1 MASACKMSTRSSG
14 HGEIIRRF
22 VDGWVQMKSTK
33 PEPGVAAVNRA
44 LAILQAFENSV
55 EGMSL
60 SEIASA
66 TGLYHSTIL
75 RIGESLLHH
84 GFLRRLEDGRYKLGP
99 TPFYLGMLYQESFRL
114 WDHASP
120 VLRELVRTTGET
132 AAIYI
137 RDGDHRVCLHRM
149 TQPRSVRM
157 HVREGERVELEKGAA
172 GRVLLAFSGK
182 RGRLLDQVRQAHYA
196 VSLAERR
203 SETAAIACPVFGV
216 RQSLVCSISLGMPLF
231 RFNKQR
237 FEESLP
243 LVMGAGVALT
253 EVLGGNPE
261 GLMPPYAES
270 PVLQTTP

>member
-1 MASACKMSTRSSG
+1 
-14 HGEIIRRF
+14 
-22 VDGWVQMKSTK
+22 MKSTN
-33 PEPGVAAVNRA
+33 PEPGVASVNRA

-60 SEIASA
+60 TEMSAA

-75 RIGESLLHH
+75 RICESLLHH
-84 GFLRRLEDGRYKLGP
+84 GYLRRLEEGRFKLGP

-120 VLRELVRTTGET
+120 VLRELVRATGET

-172 GRVLLAFSGK
+172 GRVILAFSGK
-182 RGRLLDQVRQAHYA
+182 RGRTYDQIRQAHYA

-216 RQSLVCSISLGMPLF
+216 KQSLICSISLGMPLF
-231 RFNKQR
+231 RFNKKR
-237 FEESLP
+237 FDESLP
-243 LVMGAGVALT
+243 LVMQAGVALS
-253 EVLGGNPE
+253 ERLGGNAE
-261 GLMPPYAES
+261 GLMPPYTAS
-270 PVLQTTP
+270 VITPTISS

>member
-1 MASACKMSTRSSG
+1 
-14 HGEIIRRF
+14 
-22 VDGWVQMKSTK
+22 MKSTN

-60 SEIASA
+60 AEISTA

-75 RIGESLLHH
+75 RICDSLLHH
-84 GFLRRLEDGRYKLGP
+84 GYLRRLEDGRFKLGP

-114 WDHASP
+114 WDFASP
-120 VLRELVRTTGET
+120 ILRELVRATGET

-137 RDGDHRVCLHRM
+137 RDGDYRVCLHRM

-172 GRVLLAFSGK
+172 GRVILAFSGK
-182 RGRLLDQVRQAHYA
+182 RGRIYDQIRHAHYA
-196 VSLAERR
+196 ISLAERR

-231 RFNKQR
+231 RFNKKR

-243 LVMGAGVALT
+243 LVMQAGVALS
-253 EVLGGNPE
+253 ERLGGNAE
-261 GLMPPYAES
+261 GLMPPYTASFVS
-270 PVLQTTP
+270 PTVS

>member
-1 MASACKMSTRSSG
+1 
-14 HGEIIRRF
+14 
-22 VDGWVQMKSTK
+22 MKSTN

-44 LAILQAFENSV
+44 LTILQAFENSV

-60 SEIASA
+60 AEISMA

-75 RIGESLLHH
+75 RIGDSLLHH
-84 GFLRRLEDGRYKLGP
+84 GYLRRLEDGRFKLGP

-114 WDHASP
+114 WDDASP
-120 VLRELVRTTGET
+120 ILRELVRATGET

-137 RDGDHRVCLHRM
+137 RDGDYRVCLHRM

-172 GRVLLAFSGK
+172 GRVILAFTGK
-182 RGRLLDQVRQAHYA
+182 RGRQYDQIRQAHYA
-196 VSLAERR
+196 ISLAERR

-231 RFNKQR
+231 RFNKKR

-243 LVMGAGVALT
+243 LVMQAGVALS
-253 EVLGGNPE
+253 ERLGGNAE
-261 GLMPPYAES
+261 GLMPPYTAS
-270 PVLQTTP
+270 DI

>member
-1 MASACKMSTRSSG
+1 
-14 HGEIIRRF
+14 
-22 VDGWVQMKSTK
+22 MKSTN

-44 LAILQAFENSV
+44 LTILQAFENSV

-60 SEIASA
+60 AEISTA

-75 RIGESLLHH
+75 RICDSLLHH
-84 GFLRRLEDGRYKLGP
+84 GYLRRLEDGRFKLGP

-114 WDHASP
+114 WDFASP
-120 VLRELVRTTGET
+120 ILRELVRATGET

-137 RDGDHRVCLHRM
+137 RDGDYRVCLHRM

-172 GRVLLAFSGK
+172 GRVILAFSGK
-182 RGRLLDQVRQAHYA
+182 RGRIYDQIRQAHYA
-196 VSLAERR
+196 ISLAERR

-231 RFNKQR
+231 RFNKKR

-243 LVMGAGVALT
+243 LVMQAGVALS
-253 EVLGGNPE
+253 ERLGGNAE
-261 GLMPPYAES
+261 GLMPPYTSSVIS
-270 PVLQTTP
+270 PTIS

>member
-1 MASACKMSTRSSG
+1 
-14 HGEIIRRF
+14 
-22 VDGWVQMKSTK
+22 MKTIK

-44 LAILQAFENSV
+44 LAILMAFEDSV

-60 SEIASA
+60 AEISQA

-75 RIGESLLHH
+75 RICESLQHR
-84 GFLRRLEDGRYKLGP
+84 GFINRLDDGRFKLGP

-120 VLRELVRTTGET
+120 ILRELVRTTKET
-132 AAIYI
+132 AAIYV

-157 HVREGERVELEKGAA
+157 HVREGERVELERGAA
-172 GRVLLAFSGK
+172 GRVLLAFSGA
-182 RGRLLDQVRQAHYA
+182 RGADFDQVRRNHYA

-216 RQSLVCSISLGMPLF
+216 RQALVCSISLGMPLF
-231 RFNKQR
+231 RFNQET
-237 FEESLP
+237 FEASLP
-243 LVMGAGVALT
+243 LVMAAGAELSKR
-253 EVLGGNPE
+253 LGGNPE
-261 GLMPPYAES
+261 GLMPPYEGLVGNQAFIA
-270 PVLQTTP
+270 

>member
-1 MASACKMSTRSSG
+1 
-14 HGEIIRRF
+14 
-22 VDGWVQMKSTK
+22 MKSTN

-44 LAILQAFENSV
+44 LTILQAFENSV

-60 SEIASA
+60 AEISMA

-75 RIGESLLHH
+75 RIGDSLLHH
-84 GFLRRLEDGRYKLGP
+84 GYLRRLEDGRFKLGP

-114 WDHASP
+114 WDDASP
-120 VLRELVRTTGET
+120 ILRELVRATGET

-137 RDGDHRVCLHRM
+137 RDGDYRVCLHRM

-172 GRVLLAFSGK
+172 GRMILAFTGK
-182 RGRLLDQVRQAHYA
+182 RGRQYDQIRQAHYA
-196 VSLAERR
+196 ISLAERR

-231 RFNKQR
+231 RFNKKR

-243 LVMGAGVALT
+243 LVMQAGVALS
-253 EVLGGNPE
+253 ERLGGNAE
-261 GLMPPYAES
+261 GLMPPYTAS
-270 PVLQTTP
+270 DI